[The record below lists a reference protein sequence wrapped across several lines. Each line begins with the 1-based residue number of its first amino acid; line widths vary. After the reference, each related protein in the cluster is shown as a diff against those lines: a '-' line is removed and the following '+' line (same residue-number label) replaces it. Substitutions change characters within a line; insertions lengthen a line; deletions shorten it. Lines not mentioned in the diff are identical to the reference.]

1 MDEGELLEFQV
12 EGSKESFFIRK
23 ENSSLLG
30 KPAENNVAQFIAPL
44 DNLIWDRGMI
54 EELFGF
60 KYTWEVYTPVAKRK
74 YGYYVLPV
82 LYKNQFVARFEPEPC
97 KGKAPLQIKN
107 WWWEPGIAVTDEMN
121 DAIKDAFER
130 FGKYLGVEVSKD
142 ALKTVKIKRK
152 K

>member
-1 MDEGELLEFQV
+1 
-12 EGSKESFFIRK
+12 
-23 ENSSLLG
+23 
-30 KPAENNVAQFIAPL
+30 
-44 DNLIWDRGMI
+44 MI

-107 WWWEPGIAVTDEMN
+107 WWWEPDVVVTDEMN

-130 FGKYLGVEVSKD
+130 FGKYLGVDVSKD
-142 ALKTVKIKRK
+142 ALKTVKIKLK